1 MIVFCLIAG
10 VATNYWL
17 HAPTTCQSRK
27 QNLLRMRNFLKD
39 SGEKVF
45 HQIPATHVQNLETR
59 SEHQSHGEG
68 VRFWALLPSSWFPSL
83 KHFFFLPRIDLHD
96 QVAGERRERNY
107 FWSGGRT
114 ELREARRDNEQQF
127 ICIEQI
133 GVLVIQTF
141 LRGRA
146 APEAEVI
153 LLV

>member
-1 MIVFCLIAG
+1 M
-10 VATNYWL
+10 
-17 HAPTTCQSRK
+17 
-27 QNLLRMRNFLKD
+27 
-39 SGEKVF
+39 
-45 HQIPATHVQNLETR
+45 QNLETR
-59 SEHQSHGEG
+59 SEYQSHGEG
-68 VRFWALLPSSWFPSL
+68 VRFWAWLLFCPVLICMIKWQGS
-83 KHFFFLPRIDLHD
+83 
-96 QVAGERRERNY
+96 GERNY

-114 ELREARRDNEQQF
+114 ELREARRDNERQF